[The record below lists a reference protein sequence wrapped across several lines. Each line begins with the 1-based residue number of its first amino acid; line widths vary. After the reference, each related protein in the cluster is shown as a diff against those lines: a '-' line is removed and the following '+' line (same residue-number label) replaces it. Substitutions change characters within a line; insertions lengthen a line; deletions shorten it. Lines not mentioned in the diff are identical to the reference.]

1 MTAWTRLLVI
11 LFVCASASAAPVPKA
26 VKKSP
31 SDTLVGEW
39 REVKHDVSGE
49 PTPAATGY
57 NWKFETDGTAAVIW
71 PDGTIVP
78 ATYKLD
84 DEGAVKKYDW
94 TLTQHTVRFLGVYEL
109 RGDTL
114 RTAVVSADHA
124 RPDAVKPIPK
134 VEYRTYVR
142 VKSSD

>member
-1 MTAWTRLLVI
+1 MTAWTRLFVA
-11 LFVCASASAAPVPKA
+11 LFVCASASAAPVPKV

-39 REVKHDVSGE
+39 REVKHDDSGE
-49 PTPAATGY
+49 PTGALTGY
-57 NWKFETDGTAAVIW
+57 NWKFESDGTAAVIW

-78 ATYKLD
+78 ATYQLD
-84 DEGAVKKYDW
+84 DAGSVKKYDW
-94 TLTQHTVRFLGVYEL
+94 TLTQHSVRFLGVYDL

-114 RTAVVSADHA
+114 RTAVVSADWN
-124 RPDAVKPIPK
+124 RPTDVKPTPK

-142 VKSSD
+142 VKSSP